1 MFTSSVLARG
11 KAALQ
16 GSETEQRLAV
26 LLYDDAVQI
35 LSSFE
40 LNQLA
45 SLTYHDTT
53 NGLVTSQLD
62 MSDIIID
69 HLEKIQSQP
78 IQYSVISVQKSLVM
92 TRHILIYGAE
102 QIVPRIR
109 QHLGRHIEAL
119 CQYNTILAAQQTSSA
134 WLLRLQGGGVDQ
146 AGPIRASAGPLSQ
159 LLTNPS
165 QLQFERHTNADPN
178 SLVPIGSRDQ
188 AGFVSDAVRL
198 AQLQQRMREQQSV
211 QTRSNLVKAD
221 NTFGSGY
228 TAANG
233 KTVVGAAHGIEEM
246 LRQQQK
252 EEQRFSDEASK
263 TAATTASFAEYQAPN
278 LNISLDST
286 GIHSSSALTETDLLS
301 LDNFDHGATPG
312 PSQPS
317 PTVDLLDF
325 GSTTTT
331 GSSSSVLPGAPLSSN
346 HLLPLHQQPDL
357 LFGTTTMDTLHS
369 TNSAGTALPSSATL
383 GHDRH
388 TDPFQA
394 VSPPPVATTTT
405 TTSPSLSNLL
415 GHLSLGSS
423 TGNSASAIPSVSV
436 STKSILSATEPA
448 DRFSALDAL
457 VVGSH
462 RSGGGAAFTTVPV
475 PKPPSSCMT
484 TNTGNSGLSA
494 AAFSSLGNLGG
505 WSMST
510 TQTSQSQPCATLFS
524 SGQPYSSPDESSSLA
539 FAMAPL
545 STSASTTSRST
556 LRVSAAPPMGI
567 DEGDDGGFLMG
578 GAQGAG
584 LQPLGHAPAAPP
596 PPPPPTFY

>member
-26 LLYDDAVQI
+26 LLYDDSVQI

-78 IQYSVISVQKSLVM
+78 IQYSAISVQKSLVM

-109 QHLGRHIEAL
+109 QQLGRHIEAL
-119 CQYNTILAAQQTSSA
+119 CQYNTVLAAQQTSSA

-146 AGPIRASAGPLSQ
+146 AGPIRAASVPLLQ

-198 AQLQQRMREQQSV
+198 AQLQQRMREQQSI

-252 EEQRFSDEASK
+252 EEQRFSDEASMA
-263 TAATTASFAEYQAPN
+263 AATTTNFAEYQAPN
-278 LNISLDST
+278 LNLSLDST
-286 GIHSSSALTETDLLS
+286 GMHSSTTLPVTDLLS
-301 LDNFDHGATPG
+301 LDNFHHDATPE
-312 PSQPS
+312 PSQPP

-325 GSTTTT
+325 GSTPAT
-331 GSSSSVLPGAPLSSN
+331 SSSSSILTGAPPSSN

-357 LFGTTTMDTLHS
+357 LFGSTTMDTLHS
-369 TNSAGTALPSSATL
+369 TNVLPTSTTL
-383 GHDRH
+383 GNDSH
-388 TDPFQA
+388 TDPFQV
-394 VSPPPVATTTT
+394 VSPPSVATTTAT
-405 TTSPSLSNLL
+405 TPSLSNLL
-415 GHLSLGSS
+415 GNFSLSSS
-423 TGNSASAIPSVSV
+423 TGNSASTTPSVSV

-457 VVGSH
+457 AVGSNG
-462 RSGGGAAFTTVPV
+462 SGGGAAFTTVPV
-475 PKPPSSCMT
+475 PKPPSSSMT
-484 TNTGNSGLSA
+484 TTIGSGVS
-494 AAFSSLGNLGG
+494 FSSLGNLNG
-505 WSMST
+505 WSMPTST
-510 TQTSQSQPCATLFS
+510 TQTFQSQPSASPFS
-524 SGQPYSSPDESSSLA
+524 SGQPYSSPDESPSLA

-545 STSASTTSRST
+545 STTAPTTST
-556 LRVSAAPPMGI
+556 LRVSAAPPLGI

-596 PPPPPTFY
+596 PPPPPPPPTFY

>member
-16 GSETEQRLAV
+16 GSETEQRLSV

-45 SLTYHDTT
+45 SLTYHDTN

-102 QIVPRIR
+102 QVVPRIR
-109 QHLGRHIEAL
+109 QQLGRHIEAL
-119 CQYNTILAAQQTSSA
+119 CQYNTVLAAQQTSSA

-146 AGPIRASAGPLSQ
+146 AGPIRAAAVPLVQ

-198 AQLQQRMREQQSV
+198 AQLQQRMREQQSI

-263 TAATTASFAEYQAPN
+263 AASSTTISFAEYQAPN
-278 LNISLDST
+278 LNLSLDST
-286 GIHSSSALTETDLLS
+286 GMHSSNTLPETDLLS
-301 LDNFDHGATPG
+301 LDNFDRGGAPG
-312 PSQPS
+312 PSQPP

-325 GSTTTT
+325 GCTAA
-331 GSSSSVLPGAPLSSN
+331 SSSSILPGPPPSSN
-346 HLLPLHQQPDL
+346 PLLPLHQQPDL
-357 LFGTTTMDTLHS
+357 LFGSTTLDTLHS
-369 TNSAGTALPSSATL
+369 TNSTSTAHRTSSTV
-383 GHDRH
+383 GHH
-388 TDPFQA
+388 SYTDPFQV
-394 VSPPPVATTTT
+394 VSPPSVATTTT
-405 TTSPSLSNLL
+405 TIPSLSNLL
-415 GHLSLGSS
+415 GNFSLGSS
-423 TGNSASAIPSVSV
+423 TGSSASTTPSVSV
-436 STKSILSATEPA
+436 STTSILSATAPA

-457 VVGSH
+457 AVGSNG
-462 RSGGGAAFTTVPV
+462 SGGAAFTTVPV
-475 PKPPSSCMT
+475 PKPPSSSVMAT
-484 TNTGNSGLSA
+484 TGSSGVSSA
-494 AAFSSLGNLGG
+494 AAFGSLGNLGG

-510 TQTSQSQPCATLFS
+510 TQMPQSQPSAALLST
-524 SGQPYSSPDESSSLA
+524 GQPYSSPDESPSLT
-539 FAMAPL
+539 FAMAPM
-545 STSASTTSRST
+545 STTAST
-556 LRVSAAPPMGI
+556 LRVSAAPPLGV

-578 GAQGAG
+578 GTQGAG
-584 LQPLGHAPAAPP
+584 LEPLGHAPAAPP
-596 PPPPPTFY
+596 PPPPSFY